1 MDRKDF
7 NSLGISLDSL
17 IDAFIQSVFA
27 HIAVDRMSDFLC
39 PNGEFSESFFQAVCD
54 DKKLVEEIKE
64 GISLNK
70 KL

>member
-7 NSLGISLDSL
+7 NSLGLSLDSL

-39 PNGEFSESFFQAVCD
+39 PNGEFSESFF
-54 DKKLVEEIKE
+54 
-64 GISLNK
+64 
-70 KL
+70 